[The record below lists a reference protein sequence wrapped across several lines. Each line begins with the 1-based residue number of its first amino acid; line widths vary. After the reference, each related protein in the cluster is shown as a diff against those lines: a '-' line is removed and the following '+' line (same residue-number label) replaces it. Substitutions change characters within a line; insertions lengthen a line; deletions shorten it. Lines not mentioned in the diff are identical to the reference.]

1 MENSLCDDY
10 ITEKFFTILQEYNTV
25 KSNLPTLHWWFFW
38 WPGTWVKLCSAI
50 LCELLYHP
58 AAPNL
63 DCQQHITLLVKI
75 VQSISITIPQ
85 GCLRVSKLTI
95 SLEVW
100 LWWWWVWTK
109 CAPSVPSTTPACSS
123 VTNRG
128 KANLVASLTL
138 SMAGYNVK
146 TSLGLLVLSPCAIV

>member
-1 MENSLCDDY
+1 MLNLVAIRKGIIAVLGTRDTHVELPSVTY
-10 ITEKFFTILQEYNTV
+10 IYGSFGGLGPGWNYAVQFYANCFTTPPRQIWTASNT
-25 KSNLPTLHWWFFW
+25 LRFLW
-38 WPGTWVKLCSAI
+38 KLCNPS
-50 LCELLYHP
+50 P
-58 AAPNL
+58 W
-63 DCQQHITLLVKI
+63 
-75 VQSISITIPQ
+75 QSLKVR
-85 GCLRVSKLTI
+85 LRVSKLTI

-138 SMAGYNVK
+138 SMAGYDVK